1 MHAADSFVEDFAPSA
16 PTPPDSVVRK
26 KELLKSIFGDDDN
39 ADPTEVYK
47 QAINLDV
54 ASDLS
59 PAGSEAEDE
68 DAGSDDFKPDD
79 DVAEPEPEPVSLSA
93 AADLRPATSFGWL
106 LPLLGL
112 ALVNLCRQHDMSE
125 CE

>member
-16 PTPPDSVVRK
+16 PTPTDSVVRK

-39 ADPTEVYK
+39 AGPTEVYK
-47 QAINLDV
+47 QAIDLDV

-68 DAGSDDFKPDD
+68 DDENIERLFGKKSTTG
-79 DVAEPEPEPVSLSA
+79 
-93 AADLRPATSFGWL
+93 RPKTAK
-106 LPLLGL
+106 
-112 ALVNLCRQHDMSE
+112 
-125 CE
+125 